1 LQNYS
6 KETEEGAAVK
16 RRAACGLW
24 KLQMAGRRSPILA
37 AGLSIV
43 VVVFMLVL
51 LAELYYLLC
60 WRRRRLLLANPRVSQ
75 GMITPLPADHLDE
88 DHLHVHAAARS
99 SRLGQSA
106 FIHPAAATIC
116 CNNLLDSRGVGY
128 EQAELQQ
135 LVAEK
140 LFPAAIVKLSTAT
153 TDDDTT
159 TMKVSSQ
166 QAMSMCTTTHS
177 SNLGLSFN
185 LDMTTSSIQQL
196 NTQLMALP
204 RMLFTIKEEE
214 DLETGIL
221 QSHAELP
228 NKASAACN
236 FKPPGITKSMQENSL
251 QLTASNTI
259 PTMTVVVS
267 PPNTPFV
274 SPPSSPLHNSPV
286 AGSPSQQA
294 NNRQRPQ
301 LEVPICNS
309 GFREGESAEIQL
321 HHGDFL
327 PSFDLEEQVPDSS
340 YNFYHSLPPSETYHQ
355 QHEQEETYH
364 SHHDV
369 NRSSESAETGKQLQL
384 NCSLTQALTDQEFKE
399 RFTVV
404 MAAGNLADTL
414 HSNDYFEEQN
424 LVLPDAAVAVS
435 SAMSQIS
442 SSHLL
447 MQSFSPSLES
457 FKTPLDSTP
466 PLGFGVE
473 IFSLDGNNGGCS
485 PPPPPPPL
493 LLLPPSKSLTFLYPS
508 SPLVPIALSLSS
520 PKSPSS
526 NSSVSYYSS
535 PTRSASLVNNM
546 SSPRTSPVFSCTS
559 SIELHSL

>member
-1 LQNYS
+1 
-6 KETEEGAAVK
+6 
-16 RRAACGLW
+16 
-24 KLQMAGRRSPILA
+24 MAGRRSPILA
-37 AGLSIV
+37 VGLSIV

-251 QLTASNTI
+251 QQPICTMKSIENSLQLTASNTI

-274 SPPSSPLHNSPV
+274 SPPTSPLHNSPV

-294 NNRQRPQ
+294 NNRQHPQ

-340 YNFYHSLPPSETYHQ
+340 YNFYHPLPPSETYHQ
-355 QHEQEETYH
+355 HHAQEETYH

-404 MAAGNLADTL
+404 MAAGNLADKL
-414 HSNDYFEEQN
+414 HSNDCFEEQL
-424 LVLPDAAVAVS
+424 LVLPDAAVGVS
-435 SAMSQIS
+435 STLSQIS

-473 IFSLDGNNGGCS
+473 IFSLDGNNGGCT
-485 PPPPPPPL
+485 PPPPPPV
-493 LLLPPSKSLTFLYPS
+493 LLPPSKSLTFLYPS
-508 SPLVPIALSLSS
+508 SPLVPIALSSSS

>member
-1 LQNYS
+1 
-6 KETEEGAAVK
+6 
-16 RRAACGLW
+16 
-24 KLQMAGRRSPILA
+24 M
-37 AGLSIV
+37 
-43 VVVFMLVL
+43 L

-60 WRRRRLLLANPRVSQ
+60 WRRRRLLPANPRVSQ
-75 GMITPLPADHLDE
+75 GMITPLPAEHLDE
-88 DHLHVHAAARS
+88 HHLHVHAAARS
-99 SRLGQSA
+99 SRLGQTA

-185 LDMTTSSIQQL
+185 LDMTTTSIQQL

-251 QLTASNTI
+251 QQPICTMKSIENSLQLTASNTI

-267 PPNTPFV
+267 APNTPFV

-294 NNRQRPQ
+294 NNHQRPQ

-309 GFREGESAEIQL
+309 GFREGGSAEIQL

-355 QHEQEETYH
+355 HHEQEETYH

-384 NCSLTQALTDQEFKE
+384 NCSLTQALTDQEFRE

-404 MAAGNLADTL
+404 MPAGNLADTL
-414 HSNDYFEEQN
+414 HSNDCFEEQL

-435 SAMSQIS
+435 SATSQIS

-485 PPPPPPPL
+485 PPPPPP
-493 LLLPPSKSLTFLYPS
+493 LLPPKSLTVLYPS
-508 SPLVPIALSLSS
+508 STLVPIALSSSS

-559 SIELHSL
+559 SFELHSL

>member
-1 LQNYS
+1 
-6 KETEEGAAVK
+6 VK

-221 QSHAELP
+221 QSHAEPP
-228 NKASAACN
+228 NKASATCN

-414 HSNDYFEEQN
+414 HSNDCFEEQL

-435 SAMSQIS
+435 SAVSQIS
-442 SSHLL
+442 STHLL

-493 LLLPPSKSLTFLYPS
+493 LLLPPPSKSLTFLYPS
-508 SPLVPIALSLSS
+508 SPLVPIALSSSS

>member
-1 LQNYS
+1 
-6 KETEEGAAVK
+6 
-16 RRAACGLW
+16 
-24 KLQMAGRRSPILA
+24 MAGRRSPILA

-43 VVVFMLVL
+43 VVLFVLVL

-75 GMITPLPADHLDE
+75 GMITPLPVDHLDE

-99 SRLGQSA
+99 SRLGQTA

-116 CNNLLDSRGVGY
+116 CNNLLDSRAGY

-140 LFPAAIVKLSTAT
+140 LFPAAIVKVSTAT

-185 LDMTTSSIQQL
+185 LDMTTTSIQQL

-259 PTMTVVVS
+259 STMTVVVS

-294 NNRQRPQ
+294 NNCQRPQ
-301 LEVPICNS
+301 LQVPICNS
-309 GFREGESAEIQL
+309 GFREGGSTEIQL

-355 QHEQEETYH
+355 HHEQEDTYH

-369 NRSSESAETGKQLQL
+369 NRSSESAETGNQLQL
-384 NCSLTQALTDQEFKE
+384 NCSLTQALTDQEFRE
-399 RFTVV
+399 RFAVV
-404 MAAGNLADTL
+404 MAAGNLADPL
-414 HSNDYFEEQN
+414 HSNDSFEEQL
-424 LVLPDAAVAVS
+424 LVLPDAAIAVS
-435 SAMSQIS
+435 SATSQIS

-447 MQSFSPSLES
+447 MESFSPSLES

-473 IFSLDGNNGGCS
+473 IFSLDGNNGGCT

-493 LLLPPSKSLTFLYPS
+493 LLPPSKSFTFLYPS
-508 SPLVPIALSLSS
+508 SPLVPIALSSSS

-535 PTRSASLVNNM
+535 PTRSASLVNNT